1 MNTYT
6 DNTEP
11 APAASLSIFRLIA
24 TYWEAYDRLDIAMQE
39 TDAVKDGTPEREAA
53 EQKQFTAG
61 DELDKAACAVCAYVP
76 IYPFEARIKADFVA
90 ALARENGGTLDRE
103 WTSALLPSLPTLYDP
118 KREAKA

>member
-1 MNTYT
+1 MNART
-6 DNTEP
+6 DSTDA

-39 TDAVKDGTPEREAA
+39 TDATKDGTPDRRFA
-53 EQKQFTAG
+53 ELKQFEAG
-61 DELDKAACAVCAYVP
+61 DEMDKAACAVCAYVP
-76 IYPFEARIKADFVA
+76 VYPFEACIKADLVA

-118 KREAKA
+118 KREALA